1 MHFEWLHQQNLGE
14 VDAFLTALAI
24 GLLMG
29 MERERNP
36 SAKAGLRTFALVALL
51 GVALAMIGERTS
63 TGWLPAVGLA
73 LVGLTLIAAYLRDES
88 PESDPGTT
96 TVIATLVCYALA
108 TMVWFGFGTLAVM
121 LGVASTALLYFKTE
135 LRGLT
140 LGLERRE
147 LISILQFAVL
157 TFVVLPVLPDRDFG
171 PYGAINPRQIW
182 FMVVLIAGVSLAGY
196 VALKLVGQRHGALLM
211 GLFGGLVSSTATT
224 LVYAKHGRET
234 PALAGLAATVIVIA
248 NLVLLVRISV
258 VVALVTPSLLPSV
271 LPMTGAA
278 LLVGSVA
285 AIAVWR
291 RAAAGDAP
299 PMPIVSNP
307 AELKTS
313 LGFGAIYGIVLLLA
327 AWLSHEV
334 GNAGLYA
341 LALASGLTDVDAI
354 TLSAL
359 RLNDLGRL
367 AAIDAATGIALAVL
381 SNSAFKLGLVFVTA
395 GRALALRCLPPMAGA
410 ALGLVAGL
418 LWIH

>member
-1 MHFEWLHQQNLGE
+1 MSLKSFHRFFIALSLALF
-14 VDAFLTALAI
+14 AFLAYWAS
-24 GLLMG
+24 G
-29 MERERNP
+29 RN
-36 SAKAGLRTFALVALL
+36 
-51 GVALAMIGERTS
+51 
-63 TGWLPAVGLA
+63 
-73 LVGLTLIAAYLRDES
+73 
-88 PESDPGTT
+88 
-96 TVIATLVCYALA
+96 
-108 TMVWFGFGTLAVM
+108 
-121 LGVASTALLYFKTE
+121 AS
-135 LRGLT
+135 
-140 LGLERRE
+140 
-147 LISILQFAVL
+147 
-157 TFVVLPVLPDRDFG
+157 
-171 PYGAINPRQIW
+171 
-182 FMVVLIAGVSLAGY
+182 
-196 VALKLVGQRHGALLM
+196 
-211 GLFGGLVSSTATT
+211 GLV
-224 LVYAKHGRET
+224 T
-234 PALAGLAATVIVIA
+234 PWLIWASAAGLAATVIVIA

-258 VVALVTPSLLPSV
+258 VVALVNPSLLPSV
-271 LPMTGAA
+271 LPVTGAA
-278 LLVGSVA
+278 LLVGSIA

-291 RAAAGDAP
+291 RAAAGDAA

-367 AAIDAATGIALAVL
+367 AATDAATGIALAVL

-395 GRALALRCLPPMAGA
+395 GRTLALRCLPPMAGA